1 MQADPGTAMW
11 EKAGTSTLS
20 ARPRRGNRCASALAA
35 RAVIVY
41 YVLLVLFSPSVANA
55 GRDFGNRQILQ
66 APASESQ
73 QLMNLIPAMQGIL
86 ADPHGAGA
94 IFINWLIRLPGVYLL
109 VKLERINI
117 AAFC

>member
-11 EKAGTSTLS
+11 EKAGTSTIS

-35 RAVIVY
+35 RAVLVC
-41 YVLLVLFSPSVANA
+41 YVLLSPAVANA

-86 ADPHGAGA
+86 VDPHGAGA
-94 IFINWLIRLPGVYLL
+94 YTL
-109 VKLERINI
+109 VDSS
-117 AAFC
+117 AW